1 MQNHNVVIRYLRLPP
16 SKVLLAPDVGA
27 RGVEDP
33 PLAPLQPGTPRV
45 HFLQR
50 DLVHARQPIR
60 LGVPDRR
67 GIVSEELFTISSSM
81 SYRKLYSSAL
91 DEDNPP

>member
-1 MQNHNVVIRYLRLPP
+1 MQHHNLVIGYLRLPP
-16 SKVLLAPDVGA
+16 SEVLLAPDVGA

-50 DLVHARQPIR
+50 DLVHARQPVR
-60 LGVPDRR
+60 LGVPDWT
-67 GIVSEELFTISSSM
+67 VSEELFTISLSI
-81 SYRKLYSSAL
+81 RIF
-91 DEDNPP
+91 

>member
-1 MQNHNVVIRYLRLPP
+1 MTRYLRLP
-16 SKVLLAPDVGA
+16 SSEVLLAPDVGA

-50 DLVHARQPIR
+50 DLVHARQPVR
-60 LGVPDRR
+60 LGVPDGR
-67 GIVSEELFTISSSM
+67 GIVAEELFTISSSISCIASCTPRLWM
-81 SYRKLYSSAL
+81 KIIHL
-91 DEDNPP
+91 DR